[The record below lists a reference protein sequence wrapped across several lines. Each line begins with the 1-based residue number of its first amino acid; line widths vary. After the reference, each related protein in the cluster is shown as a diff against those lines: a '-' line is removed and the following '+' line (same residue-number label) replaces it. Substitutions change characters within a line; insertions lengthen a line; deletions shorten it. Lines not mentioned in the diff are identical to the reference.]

1 MKNNFFDLKISWSK
15 PGELSRYLRRLFM
28 LFLVFAFIIAIGALV
43 LRSSFTT
50 KLNNLSEQVKD
61 LAQPQE
67 ITNVLLELNS
77 AENDFQKASLYGNNE
92 NLDAYKTKLMDVFKQ
107 LDVILKKYQSESNRY
122 FPEHKDSLERS
133 FDRKLRISQEVFG
146 LKHNF
151 DSLLNITQIEGI
163 NRQPKTMPVSVYKP
177 RKKRRITVKP
187 ADTTVKVTTTL
198 VENKKGLFGRIRD
211 AISNKNE
218 TQSSVKTMTVNREQE
233 LRDSI
238 TRSMISRQN
247 SSTDQMIKKLNE
259 ENNQLTASNKRLVSA
274 NLNLIIQLHTLI
286 EELKDIHL
294 LVWEKRR
301 GETLAEY
308 QTATKELNSFTGLA
322 IFFILIFI
330 VLLLVYIR
338 KAGKAEDQYL
348 IENERAVM
356 LAEQKSEMLAIMS
369 HEIRN
374 PLTTITGMIYI
385 LNKTMVTPEQQK
397 RLSTISHASS
407 MLMDTVNNVLDVSK
421 INHQKAE
428 ALNLIDFE
436 PCEEIKATVAVMSY
450 IAENKHIYL
459 RAEFNGIENCQV
471 RGDAFRLKQVLIN
484 LLSNALKYTDEG
496 GITVKV
502 NFRTLDQHTSELD
515 VQVIDTGLGIP
526 KDKQSKLFTRYYQV
540 GRSQDKQ
547 GTGLGLYICH
557 QLIEL
562 QNGSISVDSDTGKGS
577 NFHFRIPYQNV
588 PKD

>member
-1 MKNNFFDLKISWSK
+1 MKNSFFDLKNSWSK

-28 LFLVFAFIIAIGALV
+28 LFLIFAFLIAIGALV

-67 ITNVLLELNS
+67 ITNILLELNS
-77 AENDFQKASLYGNNE
+77 AENDFQKASLYGNKE
-92 NLDAYKTKLMDVFKQ
+92 NLDTYKNKLMDVFRQ
-107 LDVILKKYQSESNRY
+107 LDIILKKYQSESDHHL
-122 FPEHKDSLERS
+122 PEHKDSLEKS
-133 FDRKLRISQEVFG
+133 FHSKLRISQEVLV

-151 DSLLNITQIEGI
+151 DSLLNITNIEGI
-163 NRQPKTMPVSVYKP
+163 NSQPRNVPVRVSKP
-177 RKKRRITVKP
+177 KIRRKMTVKRP
-187 ADTTVKVTTTL
+187 DTTFNVVTTIT
-198 VENKKGLFGRIRD
+198 ENKRGLFGRIKD
-211 AISNKNE
+211 AITNKNE
-218 TQSSVKTMTVNREQE
+218 GQTSVKTMTVNRERE

-238 TRSMISRQN
+238 SRAMISKQN
-247 SSTDQMIKKLNE
+247 LSTDQMIKKLNE
-259 ENNQLTASNKRLVSA
+259 ENNLLTASNKKLVSA
-274 NLNLIIQLHTLI
+274 NLNLIIQLHQLI

-294 LVWEKRR
+294 VVWEKRR

-308 QTATKELNSFTGLA
+308 QTATSELNNFTGLA

-330 VLLLVYIR
+330 VLLLIYIR

-348 IENERAVM
+348 VENERAVM

-385 LNKTMVTPEQQK
+385 LNRTMVTPEQQK

-428 ALNLIDFE
+428 ALNLVDFE

-450 IAENKHIYL
+450 MAENKNIYL
-459 RAEFNGIENCQV
+459 KTEFNGIDNCWV
-471 RGDAFRLKQVLIN
+471 HGDAFRLKQVLIN

-502 NFRTLDQHTSELD
+502 NFHAIDELTSELD

-526 KDKQSKLFTRYYQV
+526 KDKQTKLFTRYYQV
-540 GRSQDKQ
+540 GRAQDKQ
-547 GTGLGLYICH
+547 GTGLGLYICN
-557 QLIEL
+557 QLIVL
-562 QNGSISVDSDTGKGS
+562 QNGSITVESDTGKGS
-577 NFHFRIPYQNV
+577 NFHFKIPYRTV
-588 PKD
+588 PTT